1 MAEEVKGF
9 ANLMRY
15 CNTLEDYNQK
25 KADGKVTDDVLVIV
39 LEDKV
44 IKFKGYEFDLSG
56 KGSGE
61 GGSITIDDVLSA
73 TSTNPVTSKAIKEY
87 VDLHPQYERINEIE
101 APEIDLGGTTVGGL
115 KHSEERTLYVSYEG
129 EELTEEQ
136 KAYNAET
143 YNKISEGHTVTINYG
158 GMFLTISGI
167 FPSDKGDSIILS
179 IIVGVP
185 NAVMPVIFMLYAD
198 GTASIYE
205 AGGEDTEISNQLY
218 VPAPGATLSEN
229 LKENNKKVRNVR
241 NISYITVVAP
251 SGGVY
256 GIEAQPIS
264 FDVGDVVFF
273 FCYKEMYKATVD
285 FTTGDVVAQVVGTL
299 TSPTE

>member
-115 KHSEERTLYVSYEG
+115 KHSEERTLYNSYEG

-136 KAYNAET
+136 KAYNLET
-143 YNKISEGHTVTINYG
+143 YNKILEGYPITINYMG
-158 GMFLTISGI
+158 IFLVMSGITPDMGIYLSTVVVIPSGMF
-167 FPSDKGDSIILS
+167 PILFILNNDGS
-179 IIVGVP
+179 
-185 NAVMPVIFMLYAD
+185 VMN
-198 GTASIYE
+198 YE
-205 AGGEDTEISNQLY
+205 EESAEISNQLY

-229 LKENNKKVRNVR
+229 AKENNKKVYNTHNV
-241 NISYITVVAP
+241 SYITVVAP

-256 GIEAQPIS
+256 GIDAQPIG

-285 FTTGDVVAQVVGTL
+285 FTTGDVVTQVVGTL
-299 TSPTE
+299 TAPTE